1 MKKLVMALAVVG
13 LAFGA
18 QAATFNWKSSSTAKT
33 IDAASVLDNGTYDV
47 GDTNL
52 KGSGTWSYVLSIFD
66 ASTGD
71 LVGSASGSSI
81 KYSTTGGKFN
91 TSNIEIEAAAAGTEY
106 TYSIVI
112 TGTLDAL
119 TARGEDGKF
128 DYSAAQLSTTLSG
141 TITTATMGNTTLTT
155 AVPSVW
161 TVSGVTAVPEP
172 TSGLLMLVGLGALAL
187 RRRRA

>member
-1 MKKLVMALAVVG
+1 MKKLMMALAVVG

-18 QAATFNWKSSSTAKT
+18 QAATFSWKSSANAQA
-33 IDAASVLDNGTYDV
+33 IDAASVLDNGTY
-47 GDTNL
+47 TA
-52 KGSGTWSYVLSIFD
+52 GSVNMKNKGTWSYVLSIFD

-81 KYSTTGGKFN
+81 KFSTTGSKFN
-91 TSNIEIEAAAAGTEY
+91 QGVEVADAAAGT
-106 TYSIVI
+106 TYNYEIVI
-112 TGTLDAL
+112 TGTLTDL
-119 TARGEDGKF
+119 NARGEDGKF
-128 DYSAAQLSTTLSG
+128 DYSAAQLTTKLSG
-141 TITTATMGNTTLTT
+141 SITTEAMGATTLTT